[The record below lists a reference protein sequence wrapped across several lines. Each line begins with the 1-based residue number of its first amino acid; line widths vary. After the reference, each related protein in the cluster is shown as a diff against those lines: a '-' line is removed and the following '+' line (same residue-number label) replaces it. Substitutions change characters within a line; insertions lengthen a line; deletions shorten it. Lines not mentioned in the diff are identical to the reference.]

1 MIFHLTVIIVL
12 LLYQI
17 DSTVR
22 REESFVIDFSKQEE
36 IERQKKEQTF
46 KEDISKRIDDLIAAS
61 RKSGEPIRNIA
72 VDAGSKLKDDRNT
85 DADQLYKDAERLA
98 QDLKAGQLEDA
109 REETVELEEQRT
121 KKKEDPKKKEYSG
134 PLKDDRGTDAEQLY
148 KDAERLAQDLKNG
161 QKSNAFDEKYSDET
175 VDLGGGK
182 KDGGNSDKVY
192 SGPSVLSYTL
202 DGRKA
207 SKLPIPAYRC
217 YAGGEV
223 TVIIVVNPQGVVIG
237 AEVKDD
243 ISSTDQCL
251 RNFAV
256 RAARLSRFSQS
267 STAPARQTG
276 EIVYRFIAQ

>member
-1 MIFHLTVIIVL
+1 MSRKGENNAGILITVIFHLTVIIVL

-17 DSTVR
+17 DATVR

-36 IERQKKEQTF
+36 IERQLQEIEEMEREIAKMDAIRQRLEEK
-46 KEDISKRIDDLIAAS
+46 ISGTAS
-61 RKSGEPIRNIA
+61 PVKNIA
-72 VDAGSKLKDDRNT
+72 VDRG
-85 DADQLYKDAERLA
+85 
-98 QDLKAGQLEDA
+98 
-109 REETVELEEQRT
+109 
-121 KKKEDPKKKEYSG
+121 G

-148 KDAERLAQDLKNG
+148 KDAERLAQELRNG
-161 QKSNAFDEKYSDET
+161 QSNAFDDSYNDDT
-175 VDLGGGK
+175 VDLGSGKQSGGK
-182 KDGGNSDKVY
+182 SDSVY
-192 SGPSVLSYTL
+192 SGPSVLLYTL

-223 TVIIVVNPQGVVIG
+223 TVIIVVNPQGMVIG

>member
-1 MIFHLTVIIVL
+1 MIFHLTVIVVL

-17 DSTVR
+17 DATVR
-22 REESFVIDFSKQEE
+22 REESFVIDFSRQEE
-36 IERQKKEQTF
+36 IERQMQEMEEMEREIAKLDAIRQRLEEK
-46 KEDISKRIDDLIAAS
+46 ISGS
-61 RKSGEPIRNIA
+61 STPVRNIA
-72 VDAGSKLKDDRNT
+72 VDRG
-85 DADQLYKDAERLA
+85 
-98 QDLKAGQLEDA
+98 
-109 REETVELEEQRT
+109 
-121 KKKEDPKKKEYSG
+121 G

-148 KDAERLAQDLKNG
+148 KDAERLAQELKNG
-161 QKSNAFDEKYSDET
+161 QKSNAFEEKYSDDA
-175 VDLGGGK
+175 VDLGGGSK
-182 KDGGNSDKVY
+182 KDKGKSDKVY

-223 TVIIVVNPQGVVIG
+223 TVIIVVNPQGSVIG

>member
-17 DSTVR
+17 DATVR

-36 IERQKKEQTF
+36 IERQQQEM
-46 KEDISKRIDDLIAAS
+46 EDMEREIAKMEAIRQRLEEKIAES
-61 RKSGEPIRNIA
+61 STPVRNIA
-72 VDAGSKLKDDRNT
+72 VDRG
-85 DADQLYKDAERLA
+85 
-98 QDLKAGQLEDA
+98 
-109 REETVELEEQRT
+109 
-121 KKKEDPKKKEYSG
+121 G

-148 KDAERLAQDLKNG
+148 KDAERLAQELKNG
-161 QKSNAFDEKYSDET
+161 QKSNAFEEKYSDDA
-175 VDLGGGK
+175 VDLGGGGK
-182 KDGGNSDKVY
+182 KDNGKSDKVY

-256 RAARLSRFSQS
+256 RAARLSKFSQS

>member
-17 DSTVR
+17 DATVR

-36 IERQKKEQTF
+36 IERQIQEMEEMEKEIAKLDAIRQRLEE
-46 KEDISKRIDDLIAAS
+46 KISS
-61 RKSGEPIRNIA
+61 SSPVRNIA
-72 VDAGSKLKDDRNT
+72 VDKGG
-85 DADQLYKDAERLA
+85 Y
-98 QDLKAGQLEDA
+98 
-109 REETVELEEQRT
+109 
-121 KKKEDPKKKEYSG
+121 
-134 PLKDDRGTDAEQLY
+134 LKDDRGTDAEQLY

-161 QKSNAFDEKYSDET
+161 QSNAFEDKFSDET
-175 VDLGGGK
+175 VDLGDGVK
-182 KDGGNSDKVY
+182 KDSGASDKVY

-223 TVIIVVNPQGVVIG
+223 TVIIVVNPQGMVIG

-243 ISSTDQCL
+243 ISSSDQCL
-251 RNFAV
+251 RSFAV

>member
-36 IERQKKEQTF
+36 IERQIKEMEEME
-46 KEDISKRIDDLIAAS
+46 KEIAKLDAIRQRLEEKISGTS
-61 RKSGEPIRNIA
+61 TPVRNIA
-72 VDAGSKLKDDRNT
+72 VDN
-85 DADQLYKDAERLA
+85 
-98 QDLKAGQLEDA
+98 
-109 REETVELEEQRT
+109 
-121 KKKEDPKKKEYSG
+121 SG

-161 QKSNAFDEKYSDET
+161 QKSNAFEEKYSDDA
-175 VDLGGGK
+175 VDLGGGGK
-182 KDGGNSDKVY
+182 KNNEKSDKAY

-223 TVIIVVNPQGVVIG
+223 TVIIVVNPQGAVIG
-237 AEVKDD
+237 VEVKDD

-251 RNFAV
+251 RSFAV
-256 RAARLSRFSQS
+256 RAARLSKFSQS

>member
-1 MIFHLTVIIVL
+1 MITVIFHLTVIIVL

-17 DSTVR
+17 DATVR
-22 REESFVIDFSKQEE
+22 RESFVIDFSKQEE
-36 IERQKKEQTF
+36 IERQQQEMEEMEREIAKMEAIRQRLEEK
-46 KEDISKRIDDLIAAS
+46 ISAS
-61 RKSGEPIRNIA
+61 STPVRNIA
-72 VDAGSKLKDDRNT
+72 VDRG
-85 DADQLYKDAERLA
+85 
-98 QDLKAGQLEDA
+98 
-109 REETVELEEQRT
+109 
-121 KKKEDPKKKEYSG
+121 G

-148 KDAERLAQDLKNG
+148 KDAERLAQELKNG
-161 QKSNAFDEKYSDET
+161 QKSNAFEEKYSDDA
-175 VDLGGGK
+175 VDLGGGGK
-182 KDGGNSDKVY
+182 KDKGKSDKVY

-223 TVIIVVNPQGVVIG
+223 TVIIVVNPQGSVIG

-251 RNFAV
+251 RSFAV
-256 RAARLSRFSQS
+256 RAARLSKFSQS